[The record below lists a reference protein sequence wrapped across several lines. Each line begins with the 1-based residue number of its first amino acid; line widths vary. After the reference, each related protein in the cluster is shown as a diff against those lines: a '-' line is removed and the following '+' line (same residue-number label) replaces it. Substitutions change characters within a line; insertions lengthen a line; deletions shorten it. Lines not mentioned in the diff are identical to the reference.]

1 MTDKDWKLIGYSLF
15 VCINSKEDPAK
26 IKIILEYIE
35 DGRVKISTIN
45 SETKE
50 TKIEYKEI

>member
-1 MTDKDWKLIGYSLF
+1 MSDKDWKLIGYSLF

-26 IKIILEYIE
+26 VKIILEYVE
-35 DGRVKISTIN
+35 DGKVKISTIN

-50 TKIEYKEI
+50 TKIEYTII